1 MMTRSEHTAMHNT
14 SPDGR
19 HKAYSFTLSDT
30 LFACVK
36 AMAKIKNTNA
46 SDIVSLC
53 IMEKWEK
60 TVEAGDREKLLEQ
73 LAEAKKEID

>member
-1 MMTRSEHTAMHNT
+1 MTERKSTWKKPRA
-14 SPDGR
+14 
-19 HKAYSFTLSDT
+19 FTLSDT

-36 AMAKIKNTNA
+36 ALAKIKNTNA

-53 IMEKWEK
+53 IMEKWER
-60 TVEAGDREKLLEQ
+60 TVEAGDKEQLLEQ